1 MEHHRS
7 SKDSILLE
15 KRIILALDVGSVDEA
30 KHLVERLEDHIK
42 FYKVGLELFLAG
54 WFPMVDWL
62 VRRNLEVMLDL
73 KFFDVPRT
81 VWSAVRLLKDRG
93 ISFATVHGNDAMLK
107 AAVEADSGV
116 NILAVTVLTSLDA
129 GDLKDLGFQCAVEDL
144 VVSRARR
151 AVQSGCAGVVCSGLE
166 ASKLRLE
173 LGDHFFVVVPGVR
186 PVENRL
192 ADDQKR
198 VVDVRSA
205 FLDGADHVVM
215 GRPIRQAADPEALV
229 RDLRQDIAAALAG
242 R

>member
-1 MEHHRS
+1 MEHQRS
-7 SKDSILLE
+7 TRDSISLD
-15 KRIILALDVGSVDEA
+15 KRIILALDVSSVDEA
-30 KHLVERLEDHIK
+30 KRLVERLEDHIK
-42 FYKVGLELFLAG
+42 FFKVGLELFLAG

-62 VRRNLEVMLDL
+62 VGRNLEVMLDL
-73 KFFDVPRT
+73 KFFDVPQT
-81 VWSAVRLLKDRG
+81 VQSAVRQLKDRG
-93 ISFATVHGNDAMLK
+93 ISFATVHGNDTILK

-129 GDLKDLGFQCAVEDL
+129 GDLKDLGFQCSVEDL

-151 AVQSGCAGVVCSGLE
+151 AMQLGCAGVVCSGLE

-186 PVENRL
+186 PVENRP

-198 VVDVRSA
+198 VVDVRGA
-205 FLDGADHVVM
+205 FMGGADHVVM
-215 GRPIRQAADPEALV
+215 GRPIRQAADPEAL
-229 RDLRQDIAAALAG
+229 LRQLHQDIAAALTG